1 MFEYESTDRRGARP
15 PIGFD
20 VMRASELDP
29 EEGRED
35 RWLFHGRICGRGYLR
50 AGFDSRESACRAAWI
65 ASDAARAAAARDG
78 RLGPDA
84 AITYSVHRGTWEAME
99 ASLLA
104 QVIADAGSIRRAAK
118 VLGLPKSTLS
128 AWVIKHRERGTWPA

>member
-15 PIGFD
+15 PVGFE
-20 VMRASELDP
+20 VMRASDLDP

-35 RWLFHGRICGRGYLR
+35 RWLFHGRVYGRSYLR
-50 AGFDSRESACRAAWI
+50 AGFDSRESACRAAWV
-65 ASDAARAAAARDG
+65 AADVARALAARDG

-84 AITYSVHRGTWEAME
+84 VVTYSVDRDTWDVMV

-104 QVIADAGSIRRAAK
+104 QVINDAGSIRRAAK
-118 VLGLPKSTLS
+118 MIGLPKSTLATWV
-128 AWVIKHRERGTWPA
+128 AWHKEHGSWPR